1 MSERKINLEEI
12 LTSES
17 KKELG
22 NYKWIDFDEVY
33 KQKSFNEL
41 RKFIIGFGKT
51 VAAKTLE
58 LAAENAKLYFTD
70 LEQTEVDIDKQSI
83 LNTINQIE

>member
-12 LTSES
+12 F
-17 KKELG
+17 KKQNPTDTGTIPDWVRDLCIEACR
-22 NYKWIDFDEVY
+22 
-33 KQKSFNEL
+33 Q
-41 RKFIIGFGKT
+41 
-51 VAAKTLE
+51 TLE

-70 LEQTEVDIDKQSI
+70 LEQTEVDIDEQSI